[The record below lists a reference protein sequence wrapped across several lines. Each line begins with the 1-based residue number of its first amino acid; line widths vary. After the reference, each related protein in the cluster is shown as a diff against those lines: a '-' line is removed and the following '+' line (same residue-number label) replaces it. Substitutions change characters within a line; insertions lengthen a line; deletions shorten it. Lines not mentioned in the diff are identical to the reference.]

1 VGPVLSDFGT
11 IPIFRML
18 VNVGNAALGLGLGRG
33 NSMLDWHSVLEKIVA
48 FVVAAGSAGLID
60 DVIRRF

>member
-1 VGPVLSDFGT
+1 
-11 IPIFRML
+11 ML